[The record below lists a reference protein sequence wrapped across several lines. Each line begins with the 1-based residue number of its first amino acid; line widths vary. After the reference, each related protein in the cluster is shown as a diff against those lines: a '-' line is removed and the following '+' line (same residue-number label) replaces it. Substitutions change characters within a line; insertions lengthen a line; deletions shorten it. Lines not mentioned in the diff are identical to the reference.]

1 MKKDADVIIVGG
13 GMIGLS
19 IAYWL
24 TKKQKSVLVLEK
36 TATLA
41 AGSSGAGDGHI
52 YHNTKM
58 PGYHTNLGFTGGV
71 MYPEI
76 LKDLGENCGYT
87 EGSGSYLLCDNEKEY
102 EIVAAATKKMQ
113 ESGADIYMLTGEA
126 LREREP
132 YLSKEIYAAS
142 FAPPGGKID
151 PFELVFAYA
160 RKAQERGATILCNAG
175 AEEVLIENGTA
186 VGVKTPKGAFYGDVI
201 IDAAGSWSA
210 YLGKTAGLYV
220 PVRPRKGQIVVTE
233 GCAPMIKGPVT
244 TASNFCAKLQPELM
258 SLFSETTKKLGH
270 GAALEQTEAGTIL
283 IGATNEWDDFDKS
296 NTIEAIEWLIAEAC
310 REMPALRDGHF
321 IRSFAGLRPF
331 TPDHLPIVGTTKYLK
346 NYVFATGFE
355 GGGLSLNPII
365 GKMVSE
371 LICGEPLSVTNE
383 PLQPD
388 RLVKPYGK
396 ATAEE
401 IAQNLPKDMEAERGV

>member
-1 MKKDADVIIVGG
+1 MKSDIDVIIVGG

-19 IAYWL
+19 VAYWL
-24 TKKQKSVLVLEK
+24 TKKNKKVLVLEK
-36 TATLA
+36 TETLA

-58 PGYHTNLGFTGGV
+58 PGYHTNLGFTGGG

-76 LKDLGENCGYT
+76 LKDLGDSCGFT
-87 EGSGSYLLCDNEKEY
+87 EGSGSYLLCDNEQEY

-113 ESGADIYMLTGEA
+113 ESGADIYMLTGDE

-132 YLSKEIYAAS
+132 YLSEHIYAAS
-142 FAPPGGKID
+142 YAPSGGKID

-160 RKAQERGATILCNAG
+160 RKAEERGATIICGAG
-175 AEEVLIENGTA
+175 VDEVIIENGKA
-186 VGVKTPKGAFYGDVI
+186 VGVKTSKGDYYSNI
-201 IDAAGSWSA
+201 IVDAAGSWSGF
-210 YLGKTAGLYV
+210 LGKAAGLYV
-220 PVRPRKGQIVVTE
+220 PVKPRKGQIVVTE

-258 SLFSETTKKLGH
+258 GLFSNMTKKLGH

-310 REMPALRDGHF
+310 REMPALKNAHF
-321 IRSFAGLRPF
+321 IRSFSGFRPF
-331 TPDHLPIVGTTKYLK
+331 TPDHLPIVGTTAYLE

-355 GGGLSLNPII
+355 GGGLSLNPVI
-365 GKMVSE
+365 GRMVSE
-371 LICGEPLSVTNE
+371 LICGEELCVTNE
-383 PLQPD
+383 PLRPD
-388 RLVKPYGK
+388 RLVKPYDQ
-396 ATAEE
+396 ATEEE
-401 IAQNLPKDMEAERGV
+401 IENNLPKGI

>member
-1 MKKDADVIIVGG
+1 MKSDIDVIIVGG

-19 IAYWL
+19 VAYWL
-24 TKKQKSVLVLEK
+24 TKKNKKVLVLEK
-36 TATLA
+36 TETLA

-58 PGYHTNLGFTGGV
+58 PGYHTNLGFTGGG

-76 LKDLGENCGYT
+76 LKDLGDSCGFT

-113 ESGADIYMLTGEA
+113 ESGADIYMLTGDE

-132 YLSKEIYAAS
+132 YLSEHIYAAS
-142 FAPPGGKID
+142 YAPSGGKID

-160 RKAQERGATILCNAG
+160 RKAEERGATIICGAG
-175 AEEVLIENGTA
+175 VDEVIIENGKA
-186 VGVKTPKGAFYGDVI
+186 VGVKTSKGDYYSNI
-201 IDAAGSWSA
+201 IVDAAGSWSGF
-210 YLGKTAGLYV
+210 LGKAAGLYV
-220 PVRPRKGQIVVTE
+220 PVKPRKGQIVVTE

-258 SLFSETTKKLGH
+258 GLFSDMTKKLGH

-310 REMPALRDGHF
+310 REMPALKNAHF
-321 IRSFAGLRPF
+321 IRSFSGFRPF
-331 TPDHLPIVGTTKYLK
+331 TPDHLPIVGTTAYLE

-355 GGGLSLNPII
+355 GGGLSLNPVI
-365 GKMVSE
+365 GRMVSE
-371 LICGEPLSVTNE
+371 LICGEELCVTNE
-383 PLQPD
+383 PLRPD
-388 RLVKPYGK
+388 RLVKPYDQ
-396 ATAEE
+396 ATEEE
-401 IAQNLPKDMEAERGV
+401 IANNLPKGI

>member
-1 MKKDADVIIVGG
+1 MKNDIDVIIVGG

-19 IAYWL
+19 VAYWL
-24 TKKQKSVLVLEK
+24 TQKDKKVLVLEK

-58 PGYHTNLGFTGGV
+58 PGYHTNLGFTGGS

-76 LKDLGENCGYT
+76 LKDLGDNCGFT
-87 EGSGSYLLCDNEKEY
+87 EGSGSYLLCDNEQEY

-113 ESGADIYMLTGEA
+113 ESGADIYMLTGDE

-132 YLSKEIYAAS
+132 YLSEHIYAAS
-142 FAPPGGKID
+142 YAPSGGKID

-160 RKAQERGATILCNAG
+160 RKAEERGAEIICEAG
-175 AEEVLIENGTA
+175 VEEVIIENGKA
-186 VGVKTPKGAFYGDVI
+186 VGVKTPKGNFYAEFI

-210 YLGKTAGLYV
+210 FLGKAAGLYV
-220 PVRPRKGQIVVTE
+220 PVKPRKGQIVVTE

-244 TASNFCAKLQPELM
+244 TASNFCAKIQPELM
-258 SLFSETTKKLGH
+258 GLFSEMTKKLGH

-296 NTIEAIEWLIAEAC
+296 NTIEAIEWLISEAC
-310 REMPALRDGHF
+310 REMPALRNCHF
-321 IRSFAGLRPF
+321 IRSFSGLRPF
-331 TPDHLPIVGTTKYLK
+331 TPDHLPIVGKTDYLE
-346 NYVFATGFE
+346 NYIFATGFE
-355 GGGLSLNPII
+355 GGGLTLNPII

-371 LICGEPLSVTNE
+371 IICGEELCVTNE
-383 PLQPD
+383 PLRPD
-388 RLVKPYGK
+388 RLVKPYIQ
-396 ATAEE
+396 ATEEE
-401 IAQNLPKDMEAERGV
+401 IAANLPKGI